1 MKIAILESII
11 MPAGHEVE
19 FDRILVNEVKRSGDE
34 TVFFVPENFPFK
46 IDYKTDVSYLS
57 GGEVVTYA
65 GVGPLKKLWLSILR
79 EKRRRAW
86 FNSAYDKAMAGECDA
101 IIIPTA
107 TYRYVKAIVD
117 TKLKDSPVPVY
128 IIFHGINNKEQAN
141 FVKAAKLIASYK
153 NIYLKVITLCHNLD
167 SENLDNVD
175 CIIPPVFKPV
185 HISKNS
191 EYTQDVTTNT
201 EPATQ
206 GDGIIDVSSTK
217 MDEKPLTLGVFG
229 QFRKEKNIIPFLD
242 AFIKAQFNRPVNL
255 VVQGATAKPEDS
267 QLFEEMQK
275 NYEQYDQ
282 ISFVHKSL
290 IGPDWERALLD
301 VDVIVLPYGAKR
313 YLYHWSAMLFTAIG
327 FNKCILQSREINPEV
342 LEKYPIG
349 AFIDITDV
357 NVLQRELEQWVQEY
371 TTHMADIYQALECAN
386 HDFGHEEFVTQ
397 LLR

>member
-19 FDRILVNEVKRSGDE
+19 FDRILVNELKRRGDE
-34 TVFFVPENFPFK
+34 PVFFVPENFPFK
-46 IDYKTDVSYLS
+46 VDYKTEVSFLS

-65 GVGPLKKLWLSILR
+65 GAGPLKKLWLSVLR

-86 FNSAYDKAMAGECDA
+86 FNSAYDKAIAGECDA

-128 IIFHGINNKEQAN
+128 IIFHGINDKEQSN
-141 FVKAAKLIASYK
+141 FVKAAKLIAPYK
-153 NIYLKVITLCHNLD
+153 NIHLKVITLCHNLD
-167 SENLDNVD
+167 NESLVNVD

-185 HISKNS
+185 HVSANS
-191 EYTQDVTTNT
+191 EHIQNLITNIAAATQRNGSIDASITNT
-201 EPATQ
+201 
-206 GDGIIDVSSTK
+206 
-217 MDEKPLTLGVFG
+217 DEKPLTLGVFG

-242 AFIKAQFNRPVNL
+242 AFIKARFNRPVHL
-255 VVQGATAKPEDS
+255 VVQGATVRPEDS
-267 QLFEEMQK
+267 QLFDDMQK
-275 NYEQYDQ
+275 NYEQYNQ

-290 IGPDWERALLD
+290 IGPDWEQALLD
-301 VDVIVLPYGAKR
+301 VDVIALPYGAKR

-327 FNKCILQSREINPEV
+327 FNKFILQSHEINPEV
-342 LEKYPIG
+342 LETYPIG
-349 AFIDITDV
+349 AFIDISNV
-357 NVLQRELEQWVQEY
+357 EVLQHELEQWVNEY
-371 TTHMADIYQALECAN
+371 TNHTDRMKQALADAN
-386 HDFGHEEFVTQ
+386 RDFGHEEFVRQ

>member
-19 FDRILVNEVKRSGDE
+19 FDRILVNEVKRRGDE

-153 NIYLKVITLCHNLD
+153 NIHLKVITLCHNLD

-185 HISKNS
+185 HISANS
-191 EYTQDVTTNT
+191 EHIQNLITNIAAATQRNGFIDASITNT
-201 EPATQ
+201 
-206 GDGIIDVSSTK
+206 
-217 MDEKPLTLGVFG
+217 DEKPLTLGIFG
-229 QFRKEKNIIPFLD
+229 QFRKEKNIIPFLVLS
-242 AFIKAQFNRPVNL
+242 ARSALNIAVEVGFVVGTTPATIPTGSAIFFIP
-255 VVQGATAKPEDS
+255 
-267 QLFEEMQK
+267 
-275 NYEQYDQ
+275 
-282 ISFVHKSL
+282 
-290 IGPDWERALLD
+290 
-301 VDVIVLPYGAKR
+301 
-313 YLYHWSAMLFTAIG
+313 
-327 FNKCILQSREINPEV
+327 
-342 LEKYPIG
+342 
-349 AFIDITDV
+349 
-357 NVLQRELEQWVQEY
+357 NV
-371 TTHMADIYQALECAN
+371 
-386 HDFGHEEFVTQ
+386 
-397 LLR
+397 